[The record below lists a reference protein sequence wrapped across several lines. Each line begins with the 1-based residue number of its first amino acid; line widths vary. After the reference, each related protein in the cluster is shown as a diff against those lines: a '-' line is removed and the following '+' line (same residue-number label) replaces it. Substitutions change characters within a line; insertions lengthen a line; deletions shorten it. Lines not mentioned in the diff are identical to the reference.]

1 MSVLDLARPELRA
14 LKGYSSARMES
25 SGGAVLLN
33 ANESPWTPYEEDAL
47 ALNRYPEPQPPALI
61 GKLCE
66 IYRVAR
72 EQLLVGRGSDEMID
86 LLTRAFCRAGQ
97 DAVLIMPPTFGMY
110 RVCAGIQGAAVREV
124 PLLAEADFQVDW
136 LALQAAITPAVK
148 LVYLCT
154 PNNPTGGEFVRAPL
168 FALLEKL
175 RGRALVVV
183 DEAYGEFSAQPSWS
197 TELDK
202 FEHLVV
208 LRTLSKAYGL
218 AGARVGCAL
227 AHPELIALLRK
238 LIAPYPLPSPVV
250 DAALRGLAQ
259 PEQVQARIVMLI
271 SERERVRNALQK
283 HPAVDKVWPSAA
295 NFLCFRVDNAAARY
309 ARLAA
314 GGVVVRDVSHY
325 LGLADCLRVSVGT
338 REENSRFLE
347 ALGAT

>member
-33 ANESPWTPYEEDAL
+33 ANESPWTPFQADAL
-47 ALNRYPEPQPPALI
+47 ALNRYPEPQPPALLA
-61 GKLCE
+61 KLCGLYQ
-66 IYRVAR
+66 IPR

-110 RVCAGIQGAAVREV
+110 RVCAGIQGATVIEV
-124 PLLAEADFQVDW
+124 PLRADADFEVDW
-136 LALQAAITPAVK
+136 PALYAAVTPDVK

-154 PNNPTGGEFVRAPL
+154 PNNPTGGELARAEV

-175 RGRALVVV
+175 RGHALVVV

-197 TELDK
+197 TELGK

-250 DAALRGLAQ
+250 DAALRGLAE
-259 PEQVQARIVMLI
+259 PEQVQARIATLI
-271 SERERVRNALQK
+271 SERARVHEALNQ
-283 HPAVDKVWPSAA
+283 HPAVSKVWPSAA
-295 NFLCFRVDNAAARY
+295 NFLCFRVDSAPARY
-309 ARLAA
+309 AKLAA
-314 GGVVVRDVSHY
+314 AGVVVRDVSHY
-325 LGLADCLRVSVGT
+325 LGLADCLRVSIGT
-338 REENSRFLE
+338 PEENSQFLA
-347 ALGAT
+347 ALGTT